1 MKNLITILIGLLVV
15 GCGKSNQTAKESPKA
30 ITSKGDDK
38 NSATAN
44 PIKELTKEDVV
55 GSYEA
60 TVKETT
66 YYGKMRIDI
75 DTRKLVFLKNGTI
88 ESYMNGD
95 NRAESA
101 ADWEIVGEEV
111 ELDKIRYKGQHTT
124 KRSVPFKVYQS
135 KFTAIYKIEPDGDLT
150 AIARIKGE
158 TREDIPKDKQFSL
171 KSLYNVL

>member
-1 MKNLITILIGLLVV
+1 MPPSTYYAVLLALVLGV
-15 GCGKSNQTAKESPKA
+15 GCGKRNQTAKESPNA

-38 NSATAN
+38 NSTTAKLV
-44 PIKELTKEDVV
+44 KELTKEDVV

-60 TVKETT
+60 KVKETT

-111 ELDKIRYKGQHTT
+111 DLDQ
-124 KRSVPFKVYQS
+124 P
-135 KFTAIYKIEPDGDLT
+135 A
-150 AIARIKGE
+150 
-158 TREDIPKDKQFSL
+158 
-171 KSLYNVL
+171 